1 MKWDR
6 NYQPHWSRSRTTILF
21 LLLVLLLAAC
31 GASSS
36 GHSAVPVHPTTV
48 ATSAPSPAS
57 TPVAVAQ
64 VKMVTQG
71 SMYAFEPATL
81 TVKVGTE
88 VIWSNNSNAPHTVS
102 SDMGLFDTSNPLGI
116 NPSQTYAFTFTK
128 PGSYSYYCNIHTY
141 MTGKI
146 IVTA

>member
-1 MKWDR
+1 MM
-6 NYQPHWSRSRTTILF
+6 LL

-31 GASSS
+31 GSTSS
-36 GHSAVPVHPTTV
+36 GPSAAPVHPKSTVLTT
-48 ATSAPSPAS
+48 S
-57 TPVAVAQ
+57 TPRAVAQ

-71 SMYAFEPATL
+71 SKYAFVPATL

-88 VIWSNNSNAPHTVS
+88 VTWSNDSNAPHTVS

-128 PGSYSYYCNIHTY
+128 PGLYSYYCNIHTY